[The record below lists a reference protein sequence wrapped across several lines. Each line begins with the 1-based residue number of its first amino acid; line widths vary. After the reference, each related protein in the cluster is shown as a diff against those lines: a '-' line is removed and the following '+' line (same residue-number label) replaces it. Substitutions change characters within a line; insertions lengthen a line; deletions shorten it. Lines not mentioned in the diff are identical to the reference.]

1 MPANAAS
8 RGSIFKQ
15 GDTLTLKIV
24 VVALLSLAL
33 TAVDH
38 RFHKGHLFRSWIETA
53 VHPIQQ
59 AIDLPRLFALWIAE
73 GVQSRQSLQ
82 EENAS
87 LRSRNLLLQ
96 QKLLKQEAIETE
108 NSRLRKLLNAS
119 FIYGAAHQNER
130 VRLAEIVSIDLD
142 AYSQEVILNKGSRDD
157 VYVGQPL
164 MDAHGVMGQIV
175 RVTGHSSTAL
185 LLSSPHHSIPVQ
197 NRRNGLRSVAIGTGH
212 PNQLTLRFIPS
223 ESDLITGDTM
233 ITSGLGGRFPY
244 GYPVGTI
251 HMIDNKDG
259 ERFAEVT
266 LKAAAT
272 LERSREVLLVWP
284 IVSSG
289 AQP

>member
-15 GDTLTLKIV
+15 GDTLTLKMV

-33 TAVDH
+33 IAVDH
-38 RFHKGHLFRSWIETA
+38 RFHKGHMFRGWIETA

-59 AIDLPRLFALWIAE
+59 TIDLPRQFVLWIAE
-73 GVQSRQSLQ
+73 GVQSRQLLQ

-87 LRSRNLLLQ
+87 LRNRTLLLQ
-96 QKLLKQEAIETE
+96 QRLLKQEAIEAE

-130 VRLAEIVSIDLD
+130 VRLAEIISIDLD
-142 AYSQEVILNKGSRDD
+142 AYSQEVVLNKGSEDG

-164 MDAHGVMGQIV
+164 MDAFGVMGQIV
-175 RVTGHSSTAL
+175 RITGQSSTAL

-197 NRRNGLRSVAIGTGH
+197 NRRNGLRSIAIGTGH
-212 PNQLTLRFIPS
+212 PNQLTLRFVPS
-223 ESDLITGDTM
+223 ESDLIVGDTL

-244 GYPVGTI
+244 GYPVGTVQ
-251 HMIDNKDG
+251 MIDSREG

-266 LKAAAT
+266 LHAAAT

-284 IVSSG
+284 TSSEVR
-289 AQP
+289 P